1 MTLEQRMK
9 FKTEACKNHHVFIDL
24 TENSVRSYRS
34 TPASEREIVLL
45 IE

>member
-1 MTLEQRMK
+1 MTREQKMK

-24 TENSVRSYRS
+24 IENSVRCYHS
-34 TPASEREIVLL
+34 TPASERKIVLL